1 MVVLNAFGELE
12 SCQVVRIERDLAFLN
27 LLGDAG
33 MYRQILNIVLTVRR
47 VEHLWCII
55 WILLLRHAHVD
66 TDVGVAE
73 SVILE

>member
-1 MVVLNAFGELE
+1 MVVLNALGELE
-12 SCQVVRIERDLAFLN
+12 SGQVVRIERDLAFLN
-27 LLGDAG
+27 LLGDASI
-33 MYRQILNIVLTVRR
+33 YRQVLNIVLTVRR

-55 WILLLRHAHVD
+55 WILLFRDTHVD

>member
-12 SCQVVRIERDLAFLN
+12 SCQVIRIERDLAFLN
-27 LLGDAG
+27 LLSDAG

-55 WILLLRHAHVD
+55 RILLLRHAHVD

>member
-1 MVVLNAFGELE
+1 MVVLNALGELE
-12 SCQVVRIERDLAFLN
+12 SGQVVRIERDLAFLN
-27 LLGDAG
+27 LLGDASI
-33 MYRQILNIVLTVRR
+33 YRQVLNIVLTVRR

-55 WILLLRHAHVD
+55 WILLLRYAHVD

>member
-12 SCQVVRIERDLAFLN
+12 SCQVIRIERDLAFLN
-27 LLGDAG
+27 LLSDAG
-33 MYRQILNIVLTVRR
+33 MYRQILNIVLTVWR

>member
-1 MVVLNAFGELE
+1 MVVLNALGELE
-12 SCQVVRIERDLAFLN
+12 SGQVVRIERDLAFLN
-27 LLGDAG
+27 LLGDASI
-33 MYRQILNIVLTVRR
+33 YRQVLNIVLTVRR

>member
-1 MVVLNAFGELE
+1 MVVLNALGELE
-12 SCQVVRIERDLAFLN
+12 SGQVVRIERDLAFLN
-27 LLGDAG
+27 LLGDASI
-33 MYRQILNIVLTVRR
+33 YRQVLNIVLTVRR

-55 WILLLRHAHVD
+55 WILLLRDAHVD

>member
-1 MVVLNAFGELE
+1 MVVLNALCELE

-27 LLGDAG
+27 LLADAG
-33 MYRQILNIVLTVRR
+33 VYRQVLNVVLTVWR

-55 WILLLRHAHVD
+55 RILLLSDTHVD

>member
-1 MVVLNAFGELE
+1 MVVLNALCELE

-27 LLGDAG
+27 LLADAG
-33 MYRQILNIVLTVRR
+33 VYRQVLNVVLTVRR

-55 WILLLRHAHVD
+55 RILLLSDTHVD